1 MNNILDLVLE
11 DRIERDNFGLYT
23 GLPTV
28 TVDQGGDA
36 PDIEYMS
43 VFRRKVSPFWC
54 FWNSL
59 DQKKYEL
66 LFL

>member
-36 PDIEYMS
+36 PDIEYM
-43 VFRRKVSPFWC
+43 
-54 FWNSL
+54 
-59 DQKKYEL
+59 
-66 LFL
+66 